1 MRMLL
6 LLHVIIALAGLVFT
20 AVTFFAP
27 SRTRINAA
35 FGFLA
40 ATIASG
46 TALVVVLQASM
57 LRACISGLLYTAIIF
72 LGIFAAQRR
81 LSNLEKSN

>member
-1 MRMLL
+1 MLL
-6 LLHVIIALAGLVFT
+6 LLHVIIALSGLVFT
-20 AVTFFAP
+20 AAAFFAP
-27 SRTRINAA
+27 SRGKINAA
-35 FGFLA
+35 FGLLA

-57 LRACISGLLYTAIIF
+57 LRACISGLLYTAVIF

-81 LSNLEKSN
+81 LANLEKSN

>member
-1 MRMLL
+1 MLL
-6 LLHVIIALAGLVFT
+6 ILHIIIALSGLFFT
-20 AVTFFAP
+20 AATFFAP
-27 SRTRINAA
+27 SKAKINAA

-57 LRACISGLLYTAIIF
+57 LRACISGLLYTAVIF
-72 LGIFAAQRR
+72 LGIYAAQRR